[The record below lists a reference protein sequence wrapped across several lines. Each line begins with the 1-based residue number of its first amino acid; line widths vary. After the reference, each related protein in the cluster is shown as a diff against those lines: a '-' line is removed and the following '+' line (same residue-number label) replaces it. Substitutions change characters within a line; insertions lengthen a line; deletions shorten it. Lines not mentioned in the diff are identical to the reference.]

1 MLKKIK
7 DATSEELRDDILTI
21 LDERPDKKI
30 SLLTLAFALKMS
42 GWLKLNDV
50 DFLSAIMKL
59 ITDRKI
65 ETDDRDLSIST
76 ALKLITDE
84 KSYLEKGRIRPTFF
98 TKPGHSIFANT
109 TISSIRIQFCTS

>member
-21 LDERPDKKI
+21 LDESPEKKI
-30 SLLTLAFALKMS
+30 SLLTLAFALKTS

-50 DFLSAIMKL
+50 DFLSSIMKL
-59 ITDRKI
+59 MTDRKI
-65 ETDDRDLSIST
+65 ETDGRDFSTPT

-84 KSYLEKGRIRPTFF
+84 KSYIEKGRIEPTFF

-109 TISSIRIQFCTS
+109 TISSIRIQLCTL